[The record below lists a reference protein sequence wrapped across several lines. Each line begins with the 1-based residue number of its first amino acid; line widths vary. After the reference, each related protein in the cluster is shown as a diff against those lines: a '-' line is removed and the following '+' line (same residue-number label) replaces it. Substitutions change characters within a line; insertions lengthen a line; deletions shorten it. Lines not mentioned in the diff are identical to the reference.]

1 MGSVMKRKNGR
12 TVIQWIDGSG
22 RQRQQAVMAT
32 GRDGQPLSARAT
44 EQLARRRL
52 GEIEEK
58 ARRQRLGLDPT
69 RSESLSMPF
78 GALFDWWWEQKGKTL
93 RSTAV
98 KPFLLKHL
106 RPAIWGTPLREVTA
120 ARVQR
125 LLADKVDTLGPK
137 SRNDLRGY
145 LFNIFAVA
153 RKTGGPWEGRQN
165 PIEEVERSKVV
176 PRPKKILTPSEWE
189 PVLAEVPPEW
199 QGPVATGLYAVMR
212 EGEIFGM
219 RKEDVDL
226 AAGIIMVNRSWDA
239 PRTKDGKA
247 QPVPIADQL
256 RPRLTKALREAP
268 GPLVFPRADG
278 TMHSR
283 KLRLNRMLRAAIARA
298 GLIEGYEHRCR
309 AAHCGWKELRPSTA
323 LPEACPSCGK
333 PSLWAK
339 PVPRHV
345 RFHDT
350 RHSGGTAVV
359 RSAGMAVAQK
369 FLRHSDVRLTI
380 HTYGHLDVEDVRE
393 GLSRSFTTG
402 PVQVRTA
409 GGLREGSEADGSAK
423 LRSGGTAEDEP
434 QVPVASNDSG
444 SDPIRTRARRGRS
457 AASARTRC
465 SSAA

>member
-1 MGSVMKRKNGR
+1 MPNVKGAVLTDRDRALLAYVGIARYASADQVHRLIAPDRSKKLVYRRLAKLCLP
-12 TVIQWIDGSG
+12 SG
-22 RQRQQAVMAT
+22 RPGEGAC
-32 GRDGQPLSARAT
+32 L
-44 EQLARRRL
+44 RRL
-52 GEIEEK
+52 HY
-58 ARRQRLGLDPT
+58 RRY
-69 RSESLSMPF
+69 E
-78 GALFDWWWEQKGKTL
+78 
-93 RSTAV
+93 
-98 KPFLLKHL
+98 
-106 RPAIWGTPLREVTA
+106 GT
-120 ARVQR
+120 
-125 LLADKVDTLGPK
+125 
-137 SRNDLRGY
+137 S
-145 LFNIFAVA
+145 
-153 RKTGGPWEGRQN
+153 
-165 PIEEVERSKVV
+165 V
-176 PRPKKILTPSEWE
+176 PVWALTPSEWE

-256 RPRLTKALREAP
+256 RPRLTNALREAP

-309 AAHCGWKELRPSTA
+309 AAHCGWKELRPSAA

-402 PVQVRTA
+402 PTIGRTA
-409 GGLREGSEADGSAK
+409 GGLRGGLEADGSAK
-423 LRSGGTAEDEP
+423 QRSGGTAEDGP
-434 QVPVASNDSG
+434 QVPAPSHDSG

>member
-1 MGSVMKRKNGR
+1 MGSVLKRKNGR

-32 GRDGQPLSARAT
+32 GRDGLPLSARAT

-125 LLADKVDTLGPK
+125 LLADKVDSLGPK

-309 AAHCGWKELRPSTA
+309 AAHCGWKELRPSPA

-402 PVQVRTA
+402 PAMGRTA
-409 GGLREGSEADGSAK
+409 GGLREGLEADGSAK
-423 LRSGGTAEDEP
+423 QRSGGTADDAA
-434 QVPVASNDSG
+434 QVPVASHDSG
-444 SDPIRTRARRGRS
+444 SDPIRTRARTGRS

>member
-1 MGSVMKRKNGR
+1 MGSIGKRDDGR
-12 TVIQWIDGSG
+12 SYVQWVDGSG
-22 RQRQQAVMAT
+22 VQRQET
-32 GRDGQPLSARAT
+32 LPRLGKDGKPLTTRGI
-44 EQLARRRL
+44 EKEGRRRL
-52 GEIEEK
+52 ADYESK

-106 RPAIWGTPLREVTA
+106 RPTIWGTPLREVTA

-212 EGEIFGM
+212 EGEIFGL

-226 AAGIIMVNRSWDA
+226 AAGVIMVNRSWDA

-268 GPLVFPRADG
+268 GPLVFPRTDG

-309 AAHCGWKELRPSTA
+309 AAHCGWKELRPSAA
-323 LPEACPSCGK
+323 LPEACPRCGK

-359 RSAGMAVAQK
+359 RTAGMAVAQK

-402 PVQVRTA
+402 PATVRTA
-409 GGLREGSEADGSAK
+409 GGLREGFTADGSAK
-423 LRSGGTAEDEP
+423 LRSEGTADDEA
-434 QVPVASNDSG
+434 QVPAPSHDSG
-444 SDPIRTRARRGRS
+444 SDPIRTRARTGRS

-465 SSAA
+465 SSEA